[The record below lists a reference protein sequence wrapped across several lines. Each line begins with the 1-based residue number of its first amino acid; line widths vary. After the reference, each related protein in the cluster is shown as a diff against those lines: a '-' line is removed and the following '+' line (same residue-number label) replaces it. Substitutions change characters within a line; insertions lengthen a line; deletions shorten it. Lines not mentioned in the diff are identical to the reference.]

1 MNQPKLTLLSSAS
14 NPGLRWSCS
23 ALTDPNI
30 TPGRG
35 GHSTLGGVILPWGS
49 FHPPTS
55 EFSNSTT
62 QNFTCVEKM
71 VALRC
76 AQGSAFGGKF
86 NWRECQG
93 CLLNLAES
101 RPTPMT

>member
-1 MNQPKLTLLSSAS
+1 MLLLSCLW
-14 NPGLRWSCS
+14 GEREVGIIV
-23 ALTDPNI
+23 T
-30 TPGRG
+30 
-35 GHSTLGGVILPWGS
+35 TLFCLWGEREVRIIATTL
-49 FHPPTS
+49 FCLWG
-55 EFSNSTT
+55 EREVRIIAT